1 MTCPFSPLPEAHIAH
16 LRSKVGAFLPAC
28 LSLPVPSSQEQLQP
42 QSVARELRLDQR
54 NAELLVKKLDS
65 FDLLVLLV
73 VVSHTHFLT
82 KARGGLKMQCHANKI
97 KQDETRVKNRDVFE
111 DVFRA
116 RLVYK
121 TLFLLRGTPHLLDE
135 SSWGFAVHFW
145 KVNFLFAMCTEEG
158 FLEYSSFRQ
167 VESEPKD
174 FGNFLKTMHC
184 HAS

>member
-1 MTCPFSPLPEAHIAH
+1 MDCPFSPLPEAHIAH
-16 LRSKVGAFLPAC
+16 LRSKVGAFLPAYPC

-97 KQDETRVKNRDVFE
+97 KQDETRVKNSMSLKMCLGPRWFTKLCS
-111 DVFRA
+111 FCGA
-116 RLVYK
+116 RLITKGSLGYLSSMYFSTSLVLGEVDVPFPEIE
-121 TLFLLRGTPHLLDE
+121 TRE
-135 SSWGFAVHFW
+135 SR
-145 KVNFLFAMCTEEG
+145 TE
-158 FLEYSSFRQ
+158 
-167 VESEPKD
+167 
-174 FGNFLKTMHC
+174 T
-184 HAS
+184 

>member
-1 MTCPFSPLPEAHIAH
+1 MDCPFSLLPEAHIAH
-16 LRSKVGAFLPAC
+16 LRSKVGAFLPAYPC

-97 KQDETRVKNRDVFE
+97 KQDETRVKNRMSLKMCLGPRWFTKLCS
-111 DVFRA
+111 FCGA
-116 RLVYK
+116 RLICSTSQVGG
-121 TLFLLRGTPHLLDE
+121 LLST
-135 SSWGFAVHFW
+135 SVHFSW

-158 FLEYSSFRQ
+158 FLEYSSFRR

-174 FGNFLKTMHC
+174 WIGI
-184 HAS
+184 S